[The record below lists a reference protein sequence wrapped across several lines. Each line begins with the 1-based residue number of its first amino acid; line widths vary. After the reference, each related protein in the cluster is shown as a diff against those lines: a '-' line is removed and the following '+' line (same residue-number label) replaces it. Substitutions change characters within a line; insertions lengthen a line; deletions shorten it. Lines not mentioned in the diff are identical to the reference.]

1 MTWCPLL
8 CYSLSPS
15 PVNIERFFKTRCQI
29 LPEKIFF
36 SSFKLLSVSCTYS
49 EQLCHRAKRIDISER
64 KSQCL
69 RMTIWM
75 ISTLASHLP
84 LHPPRQVQGLPEL
97 IGCQSHPPC
106 KMVKQVNWGKRKTLE
121 SVAVDYH
128 FRYLVLYQDL
138 EWFESIIDN
147 CHFLEFSILAAFP
160 RSSCQ
165 PLEIW
170 QPQSK

>member
-8 CYSLSPS
+8 CYPLSPS
-15 PVNIERFFKTRCQI
+15 LLNIESFFKLGAKFCR
-29 LPEKIFF
+29 KKF
-36 SSFKLLSVSCTYS
+36 SSQALNCFLRLVHTASSFATGQKELMF
-49 EQLCHRAKRIDISER
+49 QRK

-69 RMTIWM
+69 RTKIWM
-75 ISTLASHLP
+75 ISTLASLLP
-84 LHPPRQVQGLPEL
+84 LHPPRQVQGLPVWKF
-97 IGCQSHPPC
+97 Q
-106 KMVKQVNWGKRKTLE
+106 KQGARGKRKTLE
-121 SVAVDYH
+121 SVAADYH
-128 FRYLVLYQDL
+128 FRYLVLYLDL

>member
-1 MTWCPLL
+1 MFL
-8 CYSLSPS
+8 
-15 PVNIERFFKTRCQI
+15 NRCQI
-29 LPEKIFF
+29 LPEKFFF
-36 SSFKLLSVSCTYS
+36 SSFKLLSASCTYS
-49 EQLCHRAKRIDISER
+49 EQLCHRAKRIDVSER

-84 LHPPRQVQGLPEL
+84 LHPPRQVKGLPEL

-128 FRYLVLYQDL
+128 FRYLKIEHFTYINVPKIY
-138 EWFESIIDN
+138 IILHCFWKCLCYIHARKTRKETVQ
-147 CHFLEFSILAAFP
+147 CHISDFCLRIGLT
-160 RSSCQ
+160 
-165 PLEIW
+165 
-170 QPQSK
+170 